1 MRSAGRAGAIL
12 GCPASAGMKEKMSEE
27 ILLYF
32 VSRVACYNVSEQ
44 PLSFVSDGSSNEP
57 FCRG

>member
-44 PLSFVSDGSSNEP
+44 PLSFVSDGSSN
-57 FCRG
+57 